1 MRYAFQHNTAGIFTD
16 FPEKAPHQARF
27 IKIIELIKNMPMH
40 VFFTFITSQIFQ
52 RNSIIFNYDSGVIF
66 LYILFHK
73 GYNETICVQ
82 CQRHLTY
89 IFNGRRIYAIY
100 QLSRAGCLY

>member
-1 MRYAFQHNTAGIFTD
+1 
-16 FPEKAPHQARF
+16 
-27 IKIIELIKNMPMH
+27 MPRH
-40 VFFTFITSQIFQ
+40 VFFTLLTSQIFQ
-52 RNSIIFNYDSGVIF
+52 RNSIILTYDSGVIF
-66 LYILFHK
+66 LYFLFHK